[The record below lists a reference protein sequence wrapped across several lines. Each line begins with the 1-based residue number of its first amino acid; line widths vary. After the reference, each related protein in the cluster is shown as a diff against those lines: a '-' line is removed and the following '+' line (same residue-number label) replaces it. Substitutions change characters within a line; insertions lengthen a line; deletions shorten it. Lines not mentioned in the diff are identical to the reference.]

1 MSAEPRR
8 PRRRGTPI
16 SDSLGADLQALGG
29 TLASH
34 TRGLDAYLNRQAQRI
49 DQRHH
54 NLLAET
60 PAVLLPPNRQLDR
73 LSKTELQALCR
84 QHRLRGW
91 SRLRHPDL
99 LAFLTQH
106 LQSAPAPAPAA
117 APAAIDTTDASRSER
132 LLLLLLDQLGVDPE
146 AVQAAWRGDD
156 GGGEDGGIHNEQRG
170 GG

>member
-29 TLASH
+29 ILASH

-60 PAVLLPPNRQLDR
+60 PAVLLPPVLQLDH

-99 LAFLTQH
+99 LAFVTQH

-132 LLLLLLDQLGVDPE
+132 LLLLLLDQLGVAPE
-146 AVQAAWRGDD
+146 AVQAAWRGED
-156 GGGEDGGIHNEQRG
+156 GGGG
-170 GG
+170 

>member
-8 PRRRGTPI
+8 PSRRGTPI

-29 TLASH
+29 LLASH

-60 PAVLLPPNRQLDR
+60 PGFLLPPDLQLDR
-73 LSKTELQALCR
+73 LSKGELQALCR

-99 LAFLTQH
+99 LAFVTQH
-106 LQSAPAPAPAA
+106 LQSAPPPDPAA
-117 APAAIDTTDASRSER
+117 ATDASRSER
-132 LLLLLLDQLGVDPE
+132 LLLLLLDHLGVAHE
-146 AVQAAWRGDD
+146 AVQAAWRGED
-156 GGGEDGGIHNEQRG
+156 GGGG
-170 GG
+170 

>member
-16 SDSLGADLQALGG
+16 SESLGADLQALGG

-54 NLLAET
+54 NLLAEP
-60 PAVLLPPNRQLDR
+60 PAVLLPPDLQLDR

-91 SRLRHPDL
+91 SRLRHPNL
-99 LAFLTQH
+99 LAFVTQH
-106 LQSAPAPAPAA
+106 LQSAPSPAPAE
-117 APAAIDTTDASRSER
+117 APAAIDTSDASRSER
-132 LLLLLLDQLGVDPE
+132 LLLLLLDQLGVAPE

-156 GGGEDGGIHNEQRG
+156 GGGETGGIHSKKRG
-170 GG
+170 AG

>member
-29 TLASH
+29 ILASH

-60 PAVLLPPNRQLDR
+60 PAVLLPPDLQLDR
-73 LSKTELQALCR
+73 LTKAELQALCR

-99 LAFLTQH
+99 LAFVTQH

-117 APAAIDTTDASRSER
+117 VTTAIDTTDASRSER
-132 LLLLLLDQLGVDPE
+132 LLLLLLDQLGVAPE
-146 AVQAAWRGDD
+146 AVQAAWRGED
-156 GGGEDGGIHNEQRG
+156 GGGENGGNHSEQRG
-170 GG
+170 AG